1 MKRPCRRGVDRDR
14 AFFGK
19 DWGGRAAYEEKRRE
33 GYLTIQRK
41 REGQGEEE
49 QGPEVEIVMK
59 REKKEMTMTWGE
71 LAREIDEEAIMN
83 GKAWANRHYRVW
95 VAPTTRKHLTPGR
108 VLFRTPT
115 ELVANRMWMEGDI
128 TWTIIVG
135 KEQRRPFQSRTG
147 GRQEELE
154 GLRKSLME
162 GEGWQNN

>member
-1 MKRPCRRGVDRDR
+1 
-14 AFFGK
+14 
-19 DWGGRAAYEEKRRE
+19 
-33 GYLTIQRK
+33 
-41 REGQGEEE
+41 
-49 QGPEVEIVMK
+49 
-59 REKKEMTMTWGE
+59 
-71 LAREIDEEAIMN
+71 MN
-83 GKAWANRHYRVW
+83 GKAWANRHYQVW

-162 GEGWQNN
+162 GRRLAEQLRSTKSEPAREKEEPRDTDEKRKSKAPNAKKEHQEEKVTAKIQKTRLKKEDSRSAKKERRTPSAVE